1 MIISMRLLV
10 IRSWT
15 YPSFKSSGART
26 SFFGF
31 QRKSVNFGTNPWDNF
46 QDFHIYVRAKVFS
59 PSLCAYGVSTRD
71 AQRLFFSSKRL
82 LAYTKRYNTC
92 STRFVTLPIW
102 VLSYHLY
109 SNSLL
114 GLSYLVVTTDMFF
127 SLLKRI
133 AATERPFEV
142 QRGSLGFLGGGGQR
156 RKTVLAISSKKICP
170 KCIFLGT
177 SGVIWGDLRTFWSD
191 F

>member
-1 MIISMRLLV
+1 
-10 IRSWT
+10 
-15 YPSFKSSGART
+15 
-26 SFFGF
+26 
-31 QRKSVNFGTNPWDNF
+31 
-46 QDFHIYVRAKVFS
+46 
-59 PSLCAYGVSTRD
+59 
-71 AQRLFFSSKRL
+71 
-82 LAYTKRYNTC
+82 
-92 STRFVTLPIW
+92 
-102 VLSYHLY
+102 
-109 SNSLL
+109 
-114 GLSYLVVTTDMFF
+114 MFF

-191 F
+191 FSDFRMQNSFCQIRKRVLACRALHVLHFVHL

>member
-1 MIISMRLLV
+1 
-10 IRSWT
+10 
-15 YPSFKSSGART
+15 
-26 SFFGF
+26 
-31 QRKSVNFGTNPWDNF
+31 
-46 QDFHIYVRAKVFS
+46 
-59 PSLCAYGVSTRD
+59 
-71 AQRLFFSSKRL
+71 
-82 LAYTKRYNTC
+82 
-92 STRFVTLPIW
+92 
-102 VLSYHLY
+102 
-109 SNSLL
+109 
-114 GLSYLVVTTDMFF
+114 MFF

-191 F
+191 LSDFRMQIRKRVLACRALHVLHFVHL